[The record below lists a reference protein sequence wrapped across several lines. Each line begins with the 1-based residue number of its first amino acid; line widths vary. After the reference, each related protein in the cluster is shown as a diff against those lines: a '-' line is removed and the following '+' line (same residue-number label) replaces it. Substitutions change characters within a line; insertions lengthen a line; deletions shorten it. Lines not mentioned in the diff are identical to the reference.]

1 MSELYFRKVTL
12 PDGREIIINDSKFVK
27 DSSGTKTIDEQS
39 VPYTGALIEND
50 VENNTATG
58 DYSKA
63 AGCSTEAS
71 GDYSHA
77 EGYGT
82 IATHRSQHVSG
93 EFNIADSSPTEYSD
107 RGEYAEIIGNGLS
120 DNTRSNARTLDW
132 EGNEKLAGG
141 ITLGAGSEEEIAL
154 TARQLFDL
162 LAYNGLTKAKILSIF
177 GYQEFQVEVIESNGT
192 VSTINMIGTIER
204 QTPPTVDAAVV
215 DNAILMS

>member
-12 PDGREIIINDSKFVK
+12 PDGREIIINNSKFVK

-63 AGCSTEAS
+63 SGYSTEAS
-71 GDYSHA
+71 GDYSHT

-93 EFNIADSSPTEYSD
+93 EFNITDPSPTGYSD

-154 TARQLFDL
+154 TARQLTDL
-162 LAYNGLTKAKILSIF
+162 LSYNGITKAKILSLF
-177 GYQEFQVEVIESNGT
+177 GYQELHIEVMETDGS
-192 VSTINMIGTIER
+192 VSKINMIGTIER
-204 QTPPTVDAAVV
+204 QGPPSVDDAIV
-215 DNAILMS
+215 DDAILLT

>member
-1 MSELYFRKVTL
+1 MSELYFRKITL
-12 PDGREIIINDSKFVK
+12 PDGRVINSSKFIK
-27 DSSGTKTIDEQS
+27 ESAGTKTVDEQS
-39 VPYTGALIEND
+39 VPFTGALIEND

-63 AGCSTEAS
+63 AGSFTEAS

-77 EGYGT
+77 EGNGT

-107 RGEYAEIIGNGLS
+107 RGEFAEIIGNGLS
-120 DNTRSNARTLDW
+120 DSTRSNARTLDW

-141 ITLGAGSEEEIAL
+141 ITLGADSEDEIAL

-162 LAYNGLTKAKILSIF
+162 LAYNGLTKTKILSIL
-177 GYQEFQVEVIESNGT
+177 GYQEFQIEVMEIDGS

-204 QTPPTVDAAVV
+204 QAPPTIDDAVV
-215 DNAILMS
+215 DDAVLLS